1 MRREFLCS
9 VGFLR
14 GILLLLNIIF
24 VLVGITVLVLGIYIK
39 IDNNISAILDKLD
52 NVSNFEGKSL
62 GFLAFV
68 MIGGGILTMIIAFA
82 GCMGT
87 CFNIHIDYNSVYLN
101 RISLA

>member
-1 MRREFLCS
+1 MGKHFCCT

-24 VLVGITVLVLGIYIK
+24 VLVGITILVLGIYIK

-52 NVSNFEGKSL
+52 QSGNFEGKSL

-68 MIGGGILTMIIAFA
+68 MIGGGIFTMIIAFA
-82 GCMGT
+82 GCMGK
-87 CFNIHIDYNSVYLN
+87 YLN
-101 RISLA
+101 IRIDCNT